1 VLRLIHTAD
10 WQIGKRFNRID
21 EEDAAA
27 LYEARFAAVDRIAR
41 LAREKSADAVLV
53 AGDVFDAQTVSNRSI
68 QRVFNS
74 IKEYAGP
81 WVIVPG
87 NHDALLSENVWR
99 RAKRLKAMPDNV
111 HFFDE
116 PGQKEFKELGF
127 VVLGAPLTQKQ
138 TSEDLTEWFDT
149 EETAPELLRIGLAH
163 GSVLENLP
171 EGFNAANPIA
181 ADRAKTARLDY
192 LALGDW
198 HGTMKIDERTWY
210 SGTPEQDRFRGNDP
224 GHILLVE
231 IERQGRTIDVE
242 PCRVGKHRWYR
253 KSRELVVGSD
263 IDILYEEISAL
274 EPESVIDL
282 SIEGA
287 LSLAD
292 YERLQRV
299 LTRIEAAHRSV
310 HTEKSGLRLKP
321 TEEDISGLHVD
332 GYLVNVID
340 TLKAL
345 QVEGTE
351 AESAKARDALS
362 LLVEFLS
369 QRSGED

>member
-1 VLRLIHTAD
+1 MLRFIHTAD
-10 WQIGKRFNRID
+10 WQIGRRFKRFD

-27 LYEARFAAVDRIAR
+27 LFEARFAAVRKIAG
-41 LAREKSADAVLV
+41 LARAKSVDAVLV

-74 IKEYAGP
+74 IKEFPGP
-81 WVIVPG
+81 WVVIPG

-99 RAKRLKAMPDNV
+99 RAKRLKAIPDNV

-116 PGQKEFKELGF
+116 PGQKKFEELGF
-127 VVLGAPLTQKQ
+127 AVLGAPLTQKQ
-138 TSEDLTEWFDT
+138 TSEDLTEWFDS
-149 EETAPELLRIGLAH
+149 EETPPELLRIGLAH
-163 GSVLENLP
+163 GSILEKLP
-171 EGFNAANPIA
+171 EGFRAANPIA
-181 ADRAKTARLDY
+181 VDRAKTARLDY

-224 GHILLVE
+224 GNILLVE
-231 IERQGRTIDVE
+231 IERQGSAINVE
-242 PCRVGKHRWYR
+242 PCWIGKHKWYK
-253 KSRELVVGSD
+253 KSRELVVSSD
-263 IDILYEEISAL
+263 IDILFEEISTL

-282 SIEGA
+282 NIEGV
-287 LSLAD
+287 LGLAD

-310 HTEKSGLRLKP
+310 HIEKSGLRLKP

-345 QVEGTE
+345 QVEGAEE
-351 AESAKARDALS
+351 ASAKARDALS

-369 QRSGED
+369 QRSGEG